1 LRLISKKY
9 GQNLSFLLIFLLVLN
24 LKIGIVSGDL
34 TQAHEFY
41 NVADQSIKNAFTVIS
56 RLNIDKEAKSFSVN
70 RLNQAVKTLD
80 YADHN
85 ITAGN
90 FDNAIRLS
98 QTAVST
104 SLEIEREAKA
114 FPQEN
119 TEIIQNQRMIYTA
132 LELLFVSII
141 TYTIWIL
148 IKRLYTKRILTFK
161 PEVIKN
167 EH

>member
-1 LRLISKKY
+1 MALA
-9 GQNLSFLLIFLLVLN
+9 Q
-24 LKIGIVSGDL
+24 
-34 TQAHEFY
+34 EFY
-41 NVADQSIKNAFTVIS
+41 TVADQSIKNTFTVIS
-56 RLNIDKEAKSFSVN
+56 RLNIDKENTSFLVN

-80 YADHN
+80 YAEHN

-98 QTAVST
+98 QTAVTT

-119 TEIIQNQRMIYTA
+119 TEIIQNQRMLYTV

-141 TYTIWIL
+141 TYIVWII

-161 PEVIKN
+161 PSQVLKGALNHPEG
-167 EH
+167 